1 MATAMQ
7 PHEDFRKGLLDAI
20 PRLRAFAL
28 SMTNDRSRA
37 DDLVQETLT
46 KAWANHTQFQP
57 GTNQMAWLYTIL
69 RNELYS
75 TLRRRRRE
83 VEDAEGTYAAKLA
96 VQPNQHGALDMGDL
110 KTALAKLAPDQ
121 REALLLV
128 GASGLSYEE
137 AAEIC
142 KVRVGTIKSRV
153 NRARVRLTE
162 LLNVSPQGEFGPDAP
177 TSAALSVS
185 GGGRASG

>member
-1 MATAMQ
+1 MQ
-7 PHEDFRKGLLDAI
+7 PDDDFRKGLLDAV

-28 SMTNDRSRA
+28 SMTNDRSKA

-75 TLRRRRRE
+75 TLRRRKRE

-96 VQPNQHGALDMGDL
+96 VQPSQHGALDISDL
-110 KTALAKLAPDQ
+110 KNALSQLAADQ

-153 NRARVRLTE
+153 NRARVRLSE
-162 LLNVSPQGEFGPDAP
+162 LLNIDPEGEFGPDSSTTAVIGQ
-177 TSAALSVS
+177 T
-185 GGGRASG
+185 RATG